1 MQRQTCHA
9 AYPVNIQE
17 AGKPE
22 TSIWGI
28 PLAFVF
34 IFWMK
39 PWTDAALVDAER
51 FT

>member
-22 TSIWGI
+22 IIIWGI
-28 PLAFVF
+28 PLAFCVHLLDE
-34 IFWMK
+34 
-39 PWTDAALVDAER
+39 TLD
-51 FT
+51 